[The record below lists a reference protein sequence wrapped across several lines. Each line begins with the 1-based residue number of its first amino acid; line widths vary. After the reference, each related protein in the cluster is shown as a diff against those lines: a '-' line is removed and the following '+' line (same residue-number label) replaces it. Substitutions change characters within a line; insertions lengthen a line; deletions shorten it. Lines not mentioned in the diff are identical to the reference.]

1 MALLAVLLAEAKVN
15 VQLPVR
21 VAVNT
26 LPSSQSI
33 VMAVPVLPRAVTS
46 SENAPAK
53 NVLES
58 IEITVAALAFWIPA
72 VTFGVVSAGL
82 TLRTVAPVPVEVVAP
97 VPPLATASVPARV
110 IVPEVVTGPP
120 DVVRPVVPPEIAT
133 LVTVPPAS
141 VEDRVVSEICSPD
154 PTVRNLVAPVES
166 SQKNIRCP
174 HRGL

>member
-1 MALLAVLLAEAKVN
+1 MGYAAAPRL
-15 VQLPVR
+15 VR
-21 VAVNT
+21 
-26 LPSSQSI
+26 
-33 VMAVPVLPRAVTS
+33 
-46 SENAPAK
+46 APA
-53 NVLES
+53 
-58 IEITVAALAFWIPA
+58 A
-72 VTFGVVSAGL
+72 
-82 TLRTVAPVPVEVVAP
+82 VVAL

-166 SQKNIRCP
+166 SQKNIRSASGSVSYAPVPPLASGRFPVTCDVRSTSAKDP
-174 HRGL
+174 PRVRLPELVTVPDRVSP